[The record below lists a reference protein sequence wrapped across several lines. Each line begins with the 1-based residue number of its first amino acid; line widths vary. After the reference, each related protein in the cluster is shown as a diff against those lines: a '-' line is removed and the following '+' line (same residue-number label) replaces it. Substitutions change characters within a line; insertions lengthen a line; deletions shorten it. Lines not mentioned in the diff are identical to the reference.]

1 MLAPKPLL
9 ESLASQASR
18 LLANEGNLPH
28 HELEKQLK
36 NLLQS
41 ALGKLDVVGRDEFDG
56 QMLVLQRTRQ
66 RLEELEKQVSVLEQQ
81 LANSANKDTPGA
93 EIDALD

>member
-1 MLAPKPLL
+1 MLAAKSLL
-9 ESLASQASR
+9 ESFALRAAD

-36 NLLQS
+36 GLLQN
-41 ALGKLDVVGRDEFDG
+41 ALGKLDLVSRDEFDG

-66 RLEELEKQVSVLEQQ
+66 RLEALEVRVLELEQQ
-81 LANSANKDTPGA
+81 LARQQEP
-93 EIDALD
+93 

>member
-1 MLAPKPLL
+1 MLAAKSLL
-9 ESLASQASR
+9 ESLASRASH

-36 NLLQS
+36 HLLQN
-41 ALGKLDVVGRDEFDG
+41 ALGKLDLVSRDEFDG

-66 RLEELEKQVSVLEQQ
+66 RLEALESRVQELEQQ
-81 LANSANKDTPGA
+81 LAGP
-93 EIDALD
+93 EQQE